1 MNKDRLTPVQKKCYN
16 KAINS
21 LQSAFQYLCNSN
33 GPLPSPEQQAK
44 VADMLSNFQKAIDK
58 L

>member
-1 MNKDRLTPVQKKCYN
+1 MNKDKLTPVQKKCYN

-21 LQSAFQYLCNSN
+21 LQCVFQNLCNAN
-33 GPLPSPEQQAK
+33 GPLPSPEQQYK
-44 VADMLSNFQKAIDK
+44 VINMLSTFREAIDK